1 MVEPDLAVG
10 VRELRDRGRQAYR
23 RRSWADAFG
32 ALTAADEAATL
43 PPEDLDLLAN
53 AAYLIGKD
61 AVGYSLWAR
70 VYREWLHQGESAWAA
85 QSAARLA
92 ILLMLQGEEASSNGW
107 ALRAKRLVEA
117 DEIDCPACGYLSV
130 LDGLER
136 LRSGEVDAA
145 LAAGRLTASTG
156 KRFEDSDL
164 LAFGQLGEAQALIQ
178 AGEIT
183 RAAERLDE
191 AMVAVTAGEVSPI
204 AAGILYCAVIDS
216 CQAIFDLRRAHEWTA
231 ALGRWCDTQPDL
243 VPFRGACL
251 VHRAEI
257 MRMRGNWSDAVD
269 ETREACERLTGHP
282 AIGAGYYQLA
292 DLYRLRGELR
302 RAEETYRQACRWIP
316 DPQPGLALLRLT
328 QGQEAAAAAAIRRA
342 LDETTGDVSRSR
354 LLGPAVEILIAA
366 GDDGA
371 ARDASAELRGIATR
385 LDVSWLQAM
394 SLTADGATLLADGDA
409 REALHTLRRAWT
421 AWQDLGAP
429 YEAAR
434 VRVLMAQACQACDDP
449 ASAEMELDAA
459 VLVFEQLG
467 ARPDVARARALSRA
481 GAPESAGLTGR
492 ELEVLRHVAAG
503 QTNRAIAAD
512 LILSEKTVAR
522 HVSNM
527 FSKLGVSSRAAATAY
542 AYEHGLL

>member
-1 MVEPDLAVG
+1 MAEPDLADP
-10 VRELRDRGRQAYR
+10 VRELRDRGRDAYR
-23 RRSWADAFG
+23 RRSWADAFA
-32 ALTAADEAATL
+32 ALTAADDAAAL
-43 PPEDLDLLAN
+43 PPDDLDLLAN
-53 AAYLIGKD
+53 AAYLIGKEG
-61 AVGYSLWAR
+61 VGYDLWAR
-70 VYREWLHQGESAWAA
+70 GYREWLHQGESARAA
-85 QSAARLA
+85 QTAARLA

-107 ALRAKRLVEA
+107 ALRARHLVE
-117 DEIDCPACGYLSV
+117 EIDCPAGGYLSV

-136 LRSGEVDAA
+136 LGAGDVDAA

-178 AGEIT
+178 AGEIA

-257 MRMRGNWSDAVD
+257 MQMRGNWSDAVD

-282 AIGAGYYQLA
+282 AVGAGYYQLA

-342 LDETTGDVSRSR
+342 LDETSGDVSRSR
-354 LLGPAVEILIAA
+354 LLSPAVEILLAA
-366 GDDGA
+366 GDNGA
-371 ARDASAELRGIATR
+371 ARDASAELRAIATR
-385 LDVSWLQAM
+385 LDVPWLQAM
-394 SLTADGATLLADGDA
+394 SLTADGATLLAGGDG

-421 AWQDLGAP
+421 AWQDLAAP

-434 VRVLMAQACQACDDP
+434 VRVLMAQACQLCDDP

-467 ARPDVARARALSRA
+467 AGPDVARARALSRA
-481 GAPESAGLTGR
+481 GAPESAGLTER

-522 HVSNM
+522 HVSNI
-527 FSKLGVSSRAAATAY
+527 FSKLEVSSRAAATAY